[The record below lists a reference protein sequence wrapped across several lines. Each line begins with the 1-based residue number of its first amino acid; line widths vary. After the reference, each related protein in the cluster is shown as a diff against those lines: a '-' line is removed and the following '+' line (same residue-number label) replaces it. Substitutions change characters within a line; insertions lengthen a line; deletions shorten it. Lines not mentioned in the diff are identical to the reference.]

1 MTWIKEKQSNLFNQ
15 KHSFLV
21 HVFFVYF
28 RKKIFYFITKL
39 FFKQKLIIIVK
50 ISFNK
55 KKSWIGLCV
64 CVGVGI
70 CICVYKFK
78 NTKSKKIIYKK

>member
-1 MTWIKEKQSNLFNQ
+1 MY
-15 KHSFLV
+15 FL
-21 HVFFVYF
+21 YISE
-28 RKKIFYFITKL
+28 KIFYFITKL

-55 KKSWIGLCV
+55 KNKKKIMNWFMCV
-64 CVGVGI
+64 CVCVGI

-78 NTKSKKIIYKK
+78 NTTKKIIYKK